1 MIQNYIKFHK
11 KPYTMRHTLFPLAG
25 TMLLMGTVLLCGC
38 HGNQQ
43 AQPVLNEICGKDAD
57 GLEWI
62 EVGNP
67 TQTAINLRNYKLTK
81 MDAEGI
87 DKTLYKFPDTLLQ
100 PGAIITVNEEDLR
113 YHVPNKK
120 AAIIELLDPEG
131 NTVDSFDSQEEL
143 DLSGHAQG
151 ASYARIP
158 NLTGDWALCPHAT
171 WDAPNPKEE

>member
-1 MIQNYIKFHK
+1 MKHSLSFLTISVLI
-11 KPYTMRHTLFPLAG
+11 AG
-25 TMLLMGTVLLCGC
+25 VSVLSACNGR
-38 HGNQQ
+38 NQP
-43 AQPVLNEICGKDAD
+43 QPVLNEICGLDAD

-67 TQTAINLRNYKLTK
+67 TATAINLRNYKLTK

-87 DKTLYKFPDTLLQ
+87 DKTLYKFPDTLLH

-113 YHVPNKK
+113 AHVPNKK

-131 NTVDSFDSQEEL
+131 NTVDSFDSMEEL

-171 WDAPNPKEE
+171 WDAPNPSEE

>member
-1 MIQNYIKFHK
+1 MKH
-11 KPYTMRHTLFPLAG
+11 PLFPLHGAA
-25 TMLLMGTVLLCGC
+25 MLATIAIFSACS
-38 HGNQQ
+38 HHHQ

-67 TQTAINLRNYKLTK
+67 THTAINLRNYKLTK
-81 MDAEGI
+81 MDENGI
-87 DKTLYKFPDTLLQ
+87 DKTLYKFPDTLLL

-113 YHVPNKK
+113 ARVPNKK
-120 AAIIELLDPEG
+120 VAIIELLDPEG
-131 NTVDSFDSQEEL
+131 NIVDSFDSQEEL
-143 DLSGHAQG
+143 ELVGHPVG

-171 WDAPNPKEE
+171 WDTPNPVEE